1 MCILVTYYRC
11 KLNQKK
17 QEFVLQLE
25 DLKKKQVNTEPYPTI
40 ISKGRNARM
49 NKKCQSEYKGI
60 RDVSRSFATWTEA
73 EDDWL
78 LKRYNKSKS
87 IETLATLHKRTPSAI
102 AIRLKELK
110 IYV

>member
-1 MCILVTYYRC
+1 M
-11 KLNQKK
+11 
-17 QEFVLQLE
+17 
-25 DLKKKQVNTEPYPTI
+25 VNTVDPLKLTYVFT
-40 ISKGRNARM
+40 N
-49 NKKCQSEYKGI
+49 
-60 RDVSRSFATWTEA
+60 DA

-102 AIRLKELK
+102 AIRLKEFK